1 MRYFLTILSLILIS
15 GSIRSQDI
23 DTFFLKYAVS
33 KYDTIIYK
41 RIIQFDEISRLY
53 NVRDYYENGQ
63 IQMQASYSA
72 FDRNMKENSW
82 CNYRTN
88 TKEGLYKKW
97 FRNGQLEFTGSFKN
111 GLQDGLCTSWYKNG
125 RKECDKNWKNGQLD
139 GNCLYWNEH
148 GELQFDLTFEQGINK
163 NPEEVNY
170 HYIKYLPKEYK
181 SDTLTKWPL
190 LLYLHGGSARGTDT
204 IDLYDYGPFDQ
215 TYRGR
220 EFPFIIIA
228 PQCPK
233 HIRWSTENWFENFYS
248 EIISKYNID
257 TSRIFLTGVSLG
269 GSGTWYLAV
278 KYPEK
283 FAAIAP
289 ISGFTNHMNYI
300 HNNVSRLKDMPIWT
314 FHGKLDN
321 NVPFEETQSLVNKL
335 NHYNKT
341 VKFTIY
347 PDAGHW
353 IHHLVYPGNELYD
366 WFTEINNGLNY

>member
-1 MRYFLTILSLILIS
+1 MRYFLSILSLILIS

-41 RIIQFDEISRLY
+41 RIIQFDELSRLY

-97 FRNGQLEFTGSFKN
+97 FRNGQLEFTGSYKN

-125 RKECDKNWKNGQLD
+125 QKECDKNWKNGQLD
-139 GNCLYWNEH
+139 GNCLYWNEL

-163 NPEEVNY
+163 NSEEVNY
-170 HYIKYLPKEYK
+170 HYIKYLPKGYRG
-181 SDTLTKWPL
+181 DTLTKWPL

-257 TSRIFLTGVSLG
+257 TNRIFLTGVSLG

-300 HNNVSRLKDMPIWT
+300 YDNVSRLKDMPIWT

-366 WFTEINNGLNY
+366 WFTEINNDLNY